1 MAGVQ
6 FCIAE
11 TSRDT
16 TTMRDEEPG
25 QRQKGKSRHSE
36 QHERFG
42 DCTSSTQLWQEDR
55 GSDGMERGRIWQHP
69 QAQGD
74 CPSSAVAH
82 VEQFHPGHHM
92 STRHVIREQPA
103 PGQAMNSWGATVQ
116 HSSRLHMTGED
127 IFFESGRRGT

>member
-55 GSDGMERGRIWQHP
+55 GSDGMERGRIWQHLRLK
-69 QAQGD
+69 GTVRVR
-74 CPSSAVAH
+74 PSR
-82 VEQFHPGHHM
+82 M
-92 STRHVIREQPA
+92 SSSLTLDTTCQPA
-103 PGQAMNSWGATVQ
+103 MFYG
-116 HSSRLHMTGED
+116 SRRPPD
-127 IFFESGRRGT
+127 KP